1 MTGRFE
7 ALGAFVPQ
15 KRYELLPFRFERLG
29 NRVLAVNEVGEHLF
43 LSSEAFGDFVGRSL
57 TVTSEVYAD
66 LKSKHFLYDTDPQTA
81 IELLVTKYRTKKSFL
96 DGFTKLHMF
105 VVSLRCE
112 HSCHY
117 CQVSRVSTDRKQ
129 FDMSAA
135 TAERALD
142 LVFRSPAKELKIE
155 FQGGEPLLN
164 FERIVQIVD
173 AAELRASATERTIQF
188 VVATNLALLDDE
200 MIRFF
205 AEHNVALSTS
215 LDGPADLHNI
225 NRPRP
230 GNDSYEAMLRN
241 LTRARAVLGYDR
253 VSAIMTTT
261 RASLTR
267 GRDIVQEYARLGFHE
282 IFLRS
287 LSPYG
292 FAIKTARRIGYTI
305 DEFLAFYVEA
315 LDEILKINRSGTFF
329 VETYAQILLTKIL
342 TPFPSHYVDLQ
353 SPSGAG
359 IGAVVYNYDGDVY
372 PSDESRMLTEMGD
385 CSLRL
390 GNVHTDSYEKILGGA
405 TMRALVEA
413 SVIESIPGCSDCA
426 LQTYCGGDPTF
437 NYATQH
443 DMVGNRPTSDFHKKN
458 AFIIRHLLE
467 RLEDDPPIRR
477 ILASWVA
484 NKPYRELVRQEYA

>member
-7 ALGAFVPQ
+7 ALDAFVPQ
-15 KRYELLPFRFERLG
+15 RRYEFLPFRFERLR

-43 LSSEAFGDFVGRSL
+43 LSLETFSDFVGHSL
-57 TVTSEVYAD
+57 SSTSEVYAD
-66 LKSKHFLYDTDPQTA
+66 LKSKHFLYDTDPQTT
-81 IELLVTKYRTKKSFL
+81 IELLTTKYRTKKSFL
-96 DGFTKLHMF
+96 DGFTKLHLF

-117 CQVSRVSTDRKQ
+117 CQVSRVSTDRTQ

-142 LVFRSPAKELKIE
+142 LVFRSPAKDLKIE

-164 FERIVQIVD
+164 FERIVQVVLGAEAR
-173 AAELRASATERTIQF
+173 AALAERNVQF
-188 VVATNLALLDDE
+188 VVATNLALLDED
-200 MIRFF
+200 MLRFL
-205 AEHNVALSTS
+205 ADHRVALSTS
-215 LDGPADLHNI
+215 LDGPADLHNV

-241 LTRARAVLGYDR
+241 LTKARAVLGHDR

-261 RASLTR
+261 RASLAR
-267 GRDIVQEYARLGFHE
+267 GPDIVQEYARLGFHE

-292 FAIKTARRIGYTI
+292 FAIRTARRIGYTVE
-305 DEFLAFYVEA
+305 EFLAFYVETM
-315 LDEILKINRSGTFF
+315 DQILAINRAGTFF

-342 TPFPSHYVDLQ
+342 TPFPSYYVDLQ

-385 CSLRL
+385 CSHRL
-390 GNVHTDSYEKILGGA
+390 GNVHTDSYQEIFGGK
-405 TMRALVEA
+405 TIRALAEA
-413 SVIESIPGCSDCA
+413 SIIESLPGCSDCA

-437 NYATQH
+437 HYATQH
-443 DMVGNRPTSDFHKKN
+443 DMVGHRPTSDFHRKN

-467 RLEDDPPIRR
+467 RHEDDPSARR
-477 ILASWVA
+477 IFASWVA
-484 NKPYRELVRQEYA
+484 NKPYRELLREECA